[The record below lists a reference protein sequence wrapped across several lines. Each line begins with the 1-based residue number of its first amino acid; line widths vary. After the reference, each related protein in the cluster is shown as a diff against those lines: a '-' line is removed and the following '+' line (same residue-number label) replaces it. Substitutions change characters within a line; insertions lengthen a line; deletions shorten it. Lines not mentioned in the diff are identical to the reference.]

1 MKNLALRSVVSST
14 FLIVVCAAILH
25 DGLKAQSAA
34 GQATDMDPHMS
45 MTKLRPV
52 RPGDQA
58 RADAIVAAA
67 KKAAERYRDYR
78 KAQADGYTIFMP
90 DQQQSVYHFIL
101 EFASSDDKE
110 RFDPD
115 QPRGLLYTKI
125 DGPTPGFKLIG
136 VMYMMRYGATEE
148 ELNARIPLSIAR
160 WHAHLNLCIPQQP
173 EQRNWLMGDPTFGL
187 NGSITTAE
195 ACTAAGGHF
204 KPHLAGWMAHVYPF
218 ETDPAKV
225 WSAGMGDDHGM
236 ERNSMP
242 GMKM

>member
-1 MKNLALRSVVSST
+1 MNSLPLRSVVFST
-14 FLIVVCAAILH
+14 FLIVVCGVVSQ
-25 DGLKAQSAA
+25 DDVRPQSMARRA
-34 GQATDMDPHMS
+34 ATDIDPHMS
-45 MTKLRPV
+45 MTKLRPL
-52 RPGDQA
+52 RSGDQA

-67 KKAAERYRDYR
+67 KRAAERYRDYR
-78 KAQADGYTIFMP
+78 KAEADGYTIFMP
-90 DQQQSVYHFIL
+90 DQHQNVYHFIL
-101 EFASSDDKE
+101 ESPNLVDKD

-115 QPRGLLYTKI
+115 QPRGLLYTKM
-125 DGPTPGFKLIG
+125 DEPSPGYKLIG
-136 VMYMMRYGATEE
+136 VMYMARYDATEE

-160 WHAHLNLCIPQQP
+160 WHAHLNMCVPQQP

-225 WSAGMGDDHGM
+225 WSAGMDDHGM
-236 ERNSMP
+236 EHNSMP